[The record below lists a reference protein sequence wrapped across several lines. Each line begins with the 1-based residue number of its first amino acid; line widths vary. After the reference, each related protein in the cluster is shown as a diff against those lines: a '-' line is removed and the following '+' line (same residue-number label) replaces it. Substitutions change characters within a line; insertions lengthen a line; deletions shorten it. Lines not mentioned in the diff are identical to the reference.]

1 MRKLVTYYPSL
12 LVFTLII
19 WPNIETRVRY
29 REFPA
34 INLAGFGVRYTEILF
49 FFIISIWVL
58 SILHN
63 KSTFH
68 KKRLSNYYLGNKYI
82 LYSILIFSIVFLQGI
97 IFNNI
102 SHVLNDIRI
111 FMYLLII
118 PAFQYFLNNKKYL
131 TDTFKYICFTS
142 SLLLI
147 CHFFIENTQM
157 MYLLFLFIFSL
168 SLSTLIISYKN
179 KFILLLINI
188 IIVFVIAS
196 HLIKWG
202 FLGLL
207 VIFTTIVLLQEN
219 IIRKVKI
226 ITISTVVVSL
236 FILVGGQHF
245 LEILI
250 DRSVQDWVDNRVLR
264 NGGDMSSG
272 RFQMWSESFQ
282 IALQHPFWGQGIGY
296 DFMPISRKIG
306 FLDGIG
312 EHSIIVYLMNRVGL
326 ISTII
331 LLYFLFK
338 FFQFCARLY
347 KNERDIKNKIMILTS
362 IGYITGYFAICTVEN
377 FWKSF
382 ETVII
387 LYFLIAM
394 ISNFHLFKMQRLYQN
409 RTFAN
414 YNRN

>member
-1 MRKLVTYYPSL
+1 
-12 LVFTLII
+12 
-19 WPNIETRVRY
+19 
-29 REFPA
+29 
-34 INLAGFGVRYTEILF
+34 
-49 FFIISIWVL
+49 
-58 SILHN
+58 
-63 KSTFH
+63 
-68 KKRLSNYYLGNKYI
+68 
-82 LYSILIFSIVFLQGI
+82 
-97 IFNNI
+97 
-102 SHVLNDIRI
+102 
-111 FMYLLII
+111 MYLLII
-118 PAFQYFLNNKKYL
+118 PAFQYFLNNEKHL

-157 MYLLFLFIFSL
+157 MYLLFLFLFSL
-168 SLSTLIISYKN
+168 SFSTLLVYNKN

-188 IIVFVIAS
+188 IIVFIIA
-196 HLIKWG
+196 LQMIKWG

-236 FILVGGQHF
+236 FILAGGQYF

-250 DRSVQDWVDNRVLR
+250 DRTVQDWMVDRVLKD
-264 NGGDMSSG
+264 GGDISSG

-282 IALQHPFWGQGIGY
+282 IAIQHPFWGQGIGY
-296 DFMPISRKIG
+296 DFMPISRKMG
-306 FLDGIG
+306 FFNRGVG
-312 EHSIIVYLMNRVGL
+312 EHSIIIYLMNRVGL
-326 ISTII
+326 IPTII

-338 FFQFCARLY
+338 FFQFCARLF

-362 IGYITGYFAICTVEN
+362 IGYISGYFAICTVEN

-382 ETVII
+382 ETIII
-387 LYFLIAM
+387 LYFSIAM

>member
-12 LVFTLII
+12 LLFTLII

-82 LYSILIFSIVFLQGI
+82 LYSILIFSIVLLQGI
-97 IFNNI
+97 IFNNVLQI
-102 SHVLNDIRI
+102 LNDIRI
-111 FMYLLII
+111 FLYLLII
-118 PAFQYFLNNKKYL
+118 PAFQYFLNNNKYL
-131 TDTFKYICFTS
+131 TDAFKYICLTS

-147 CHFFIENTQM
+147 SHFFIENTQM
-157 MYLLFLFIFSL
+157 MYLLFLFLFSL

-409 RTFAN
+409 RTFEN